1 MKYLPLFCFLILTAC
16 KSTIP
21 SENITSGV
29 INDLNAHQQ
38 AIQTL
43 EKQTT
48 RECKT
53 DAFNSTLEALKAQ
66 TESIKGQVKSISQA
80 CSTEKRVLEE
90 KLTVRD
96 ILILVLLGILGLL
109 LFFII
114 RFKR

>member
-1 MKYLPLFCFLILTAC
+1 MKYLPIFCFLILTAC

-21 SENITSGV
+21 SENIATGV

-43 EKQTT
+43 DKQTPK
-48 RECKT
+48 ECKT
-53 DAFNSTLEALKAQ
+53 DAFVTSLNALKTQ

-90 KLTVRD
+90 KITVRD
-96 ILILVLLGILGLL
+96 ILIIVLLGILGLL